1 MNLTS
6 SSLFLSDQ
14 LEYVVHLL
22 LSLALSLLQVFLVFK
37 VLEKVLNF
45 LPCPGYTVVKAAF
58 FAIVH
63 PQGPSRQ
70 SFPLSRSRSASAIG
84 GGLRFDTNIPEFI
97 RVFIDRILVIIILSD
112 YRFSCSSSGR
122 LSSFS

>member
-1 MNLTS
+1 MSQVSLELYALEMNLTS

-14 LEYVVHLL
+14 LEYVVSLL
-22 LSLALSLLQVFLVFK
+22 LSPALSLLQVFLVFK

-45 LPCPGYTVVKAAF
+45 LPCPAYTVVKAAF

-70 SFPLSRSRSASAIG
+70 SFPLSGSRSASAIG
-84 GGLRFDTNIPEFI
+84 GRTAI
-97 RVFIDRILVIIILSD
+97 
-112 YRFSCSSSGR
+112 
-122 LSSFS
+122 